1 MLENFFRWVL
11 SPEEVAKFLADTTV
25 YLLIFYI
32 IHLIR
37 KALKLIMDSLKGFF
51 KGNAKQVENEKVVI
65 SDRFIGDDGKPLEWE
80 IRAIGNETDDELR
93 NQCTSQVKIKK
104 NVYIPKLDYTEYLKK
119 LLVACVVYPNL
130 NNKEL
135 QDSYAVMSAEEL
147 LSAMLLPGE
156 FNALAEKVQ
165 EICRFDKDIMEEKI
179 EEAKN

>member
-1 MLENFFRWVL
+1 MLENFFRWL
-11 SPEEVAKFLADTTV
+11 SNPEKVAEFIADTTV
-25 YLLIFYI
+25 CLLIFISI
-32 IHLIR
+32 ILIG
-37 KALKLIMDSLKGFF
+37 KVLKLIMDSLKGFF

-65 SDRFIGDDGKPLEWE
+65 SDRFVGDNGKPLEWE

-104 NVYIPKLDYTEYLKK
+104 NVYMPKLDYTEYLKK

-135 QDSYAVMSAEEL
+135 QDSYTVMSAEEL

-156 FNALAEKVQ
+156 YNALAEKVQ

>member
-1 MLENFFRWVL
+1 MLEKFFRWV
-11 SPEEVAKFLADTTV
+11 SNPEEVAKFLADTTV
-25 YLLIFYI
+25 CLLIFYI

-37 KALKLIMDSLKGFF
+37 KVLKLIMDSLK
-51 KGNAKQVENEKVVI
+51 VVI
-65 SDRFIGDDGKPLEWE
+65 SDRFVGEDGKPLEWE

-104 NVYIPKLDYTEYLKK
+104 NVYMPKLDYTEYLKK

-135 QDSYAVMSAEEL
+135 QDSYTVMSAEEL

-156 FNALAEKVQ
+156 YNALAEKVQ
-165 EICRFDKDIMEEKI
+165 EICGFDKDIMEEKI

>member
-11 SPEEVAKFLADTTV
+11 SPEGVAKFLADTTV
-25 YLLIFYI
+25 CLLIFYI

-37 KALKLIMDSLKGFF
+37 KVLKLIMDSLKGFF
-51 KGNAKQVENEKVVI
+51 KANAKQVENEKVVI
-65 SDRFIGDDGKPLEWE
+65 SDRFVGEDGKPLEWE

-93 NQCTSQVKIKK
+93 NQCTTQVRIKK
-104 NVYIPKLDYTEYLKK
+104 NVYMPKLDYTEYLKK

-135 QDSYAVMSAEEL
+135 QDSYAVMTAEEL

-156 FNALAEKVQ
+156 YNALAEKVQ
-165 EICRFDKDIMEEKI
+165 EICGFDKDIMEEKI

>member
-1 MLENFFRWVL
+1 MLEDFFRWIL
-11 SPEEVAKFLADTTV
+11 SPEKVAKFLADTTV
-25 YLLIFYI
+25 YLLIYI
-32 IHLIR
+32 LITLFR
-37 KALKLIMDSLKGFF
+37 KVLNLIMDSLKGFF

-65 SDRFIGDDGKPLEWE
+65 SDRFVGEDGKPLEWE

-104 NVYIPKLDYTEYLKK
+104 NVYMPKLDYTEYLKK
-119 LLVACVVYPNL
+119 LLVTCVVYPNL

-135 QDSYAVMSAEEL
+135 QDSYAVMTAEEL

-156 FNALAEKVQ
+156 YNALAEKVQ
-165 EICRFDKDIMEEKI
+165 EICGFDKDIMEEKI

>member
-1 MLENFFRWVL
+1 MLGKFFSWL
-11 SPEEVAKFLADTTV
+11 SNPEKVAKFLADTTV
-25 YLLIFYI
+25 CLLIFI
-32 IHLIR
+32 LITLIR
-37 KALKLIMDSLKGFF
+37 KVLNLIMDSLKGFF

-65 SDRFIGDDGKPLEWE
+65 SDRFVGEDGKPLEWE

-104 NVYIPKLDYTEYLKK
+104 NVYMPKLDYTEYLKK

-135 QDSYAVMSAEEL
+135 QDSYAVMTAEEL

-156 FNALAEKVQ
+156 YNALAEKVQ

>member
-1 MLENFFRWVL
+1 MLGNFFSWL
-11 SPEEVAKFLADTTV
+11 SNPEKVAEFIADTTV
-25 YLLIFYI
+25 CLLIFISI
-32 IHLIR
+32 ILIG
-37 KALKLIMDSLKGFF
+37 KVLKLIMDSLKGFF

-65 SDRFIGDDGKPLEWE
+65 SDRFVGEDGKPLEWE

-104 NVYIPKLDYTEYLKK
+104 NVYMPKLDYTEYLKK

-135 QDSYAVMSAEEL
+135 QDSYTVMTAEEL

-156 FNALAEKVQ
+156 YNALAEKVQ
-165 EICRFDKDIMEEKI
+165 EICGFDKDIMEEKI